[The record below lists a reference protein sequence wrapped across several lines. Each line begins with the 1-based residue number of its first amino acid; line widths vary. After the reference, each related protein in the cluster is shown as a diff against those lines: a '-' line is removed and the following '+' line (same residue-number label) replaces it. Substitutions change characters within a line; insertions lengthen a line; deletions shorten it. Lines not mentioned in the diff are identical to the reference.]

1 VTRLSSLFDVP
12 AQLAMLLSLAASTA
26 ATEPSA
32 GVAELAA
39 PAAGVAIL
47 SEPLEGP
54 LRFGERVWLRAL
66 HENTKEA
73 ETIGARVFVTSGGRY
88 YMPSPNDRSRI
99 LAARN
104 DTELAARVARAAAD
118 RNAARMRAA
127 LLRSPTAGDLYIAH
141 VFGAETAIG
150 LLKAASEA
158 PNAALKDRFPALA
171 SSAAEASGDTKAP
184 ITVGQFYRRLSGAL
198 REPPRLVAIGLR
210 PTIADAPR
218 PDIAA
223 EQEEGAKTI
232 AWQTQVNL
240 AKADR
245 RAQ

>member
-1 VTRLSSLFDVP
+1 
-12 AQLAMLLSLAASTA
+12 MLLSLAASTA
-26 ATEPSA
+26 TTEPSA
-32 GVAELAA
+32 AVAELAA

-54 LRFGERVWLRAL
+54 LRFGERAWLRAL

-104 DTELAARVARAAAD
+104 DPELAARVARAGAE

-127 LLRSPTAGDLYIAH
+127 LHRSPTAGDLYIAH

-171 SSAAEASGDTKAP
+171 SSAAEVSGDGMKAP

-218 PDIAA
+218 EDLAA
-223 EQEEGAKTI
+223 EQEERAKTI